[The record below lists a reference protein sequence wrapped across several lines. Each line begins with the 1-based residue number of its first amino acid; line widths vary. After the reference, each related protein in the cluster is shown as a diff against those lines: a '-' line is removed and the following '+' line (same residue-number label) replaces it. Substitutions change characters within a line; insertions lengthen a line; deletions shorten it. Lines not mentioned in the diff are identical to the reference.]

1 MINIA
6 RGVAPDWLDVSR
18 ETLVKLDNLLALVE
32 KWNPAINMVAPGSLA
47 DAWQRHVLDSAQ
59 VFQFIP
65 PLTRKV
71 ADFGSGAGFPGLVL
85 AIMAQ
90 AALPNLRMTLVESDK
105 RKAVFLNQAAQQLG
119 LSATVLT
126 DRAEVLAPLGADV
139 VTARA
144 LAPLATL
151 CGIAGRHLGAGG
163 VAVFPKGGQAA
174 KELEEAAAHWNFQV
188 DEAQSKTDPAGRILT
203 LKSIQNV

>member
-126 DRAEVLAPLGADV
+126 DRAEALAPLGADV
-139 VTARA
+139 ITARA

>member
-163 VAVFPKGGQAA
+163 VAVFPQGGQAA

>member
-32 KWNPAINMVAPGSLA
+32 KWNPAINMVAPGSFA